1 MKKDFENVL
10 SVTTPSTEKTEPA
23 SAKPGK
29 KASPRSANRAAEVLD
44 ALRRRI
50 SRYEVTPG
58 SNLREQ
64 ELAQEFGVPRTLIR
78 EVFSALEQRG
88 LIRRVPNHGAIVA
101 RLEVSQMFQIY
112 DIREVIEALTVRLAT
127 LNADPDSWQPMLEY
141 FEGPMKQYVADE
153 NYDAYLAGYEDFR
166 LKILAAADN
175 PALTETVENYWD
187 KTRVLVGRLVI
198 LPGRALQGLG
208 EHTEVLRAM
217 RNNDA
222 YKAEELRRESMRNSK
237 AALVKFHK
245 YLVL

>member
-1 MKKDFENVL
+1 MN
-10 SVTTPSTEKTEPA
+10 TTAAVPKRDA
-23 SAKPGK
+23 D
-29 KASPRSANRAAEVLD
+29 KASTVRTRANNRASNRFAEVLD
-44 ALRRRI
+44 ALRKRI

-64 ELAQEFGVPRTLIR
+64 ELAKEFGVPRTLIR

-88 LIRRVPNHGAIVA
+88 LIRRIPNHGAIVA
-101 RLEVSQMFQIY
+101 RLEVSQMLQIY
-112 DIREVIEALTVRLAT
+112 DMREVIEALAVRLAT
-127 LNADPDSWQPMLEY
+127 INADPESWQPLLEY

-153 NYDAYLAGYEDFR
+153 NYDAYLAGYENFR
-166 LKILAAADN
+166 LRILDAADN
-175 PALTETVENYWD
+175 ASLTEAVENYWD

-198 LPGRALQGLG
+198 LPGRATQGLS

-217 RNNDA
+217 RRNDSRT
-222 YKAEELRRESMRNSK
+222 AEDLRRESMRNSK